1 MNENLL
7 VGSAW
12 ADMSGDLLEK
22 LLEDSPVLLLHGP
35 PQSGKRF
42 LLEALARSQKSRS
55 VIWVGEDVPL
65 LGPGE
70 AVVTD
75 DYGVALELA
84 AASKEPMLLVVDG
97 LHCGERGFSPS
108 DLADLVAGNPLVRCV
123 ASCQAWDVGAL
134 AFAAV
139 VGGIKSI
146 GLQEFGFT
154 RQEVLGL
161 AEADGVR
168 VHHGALD
175 TAMDFSG
182 WPLIVQRAAKE
193 LSLDRDLSEARLEE
207 QILRAPLELVGTR
220 RHRQFL
226 TAVAVCPG
234 LKVDV
239 FAAFVGVPAAEIQ
252 EVARELVGLGLLV
265 AHPKHPEGS
274 YLVPEAL
281 ERGLLKSASLQ
292 WSLLDRE
299 TLRRL
304 CLRDQQQGS
313 PAVAAFAYLDL
324 RDYAGLEAVLAKAF
338 AQLLLTGLEGGPNQG
353 LARRIAELPLE
364 AIRDFPLLL
373 AYRIKAI
380 QLDGSLPDTDV
391 EDAAAESVAGLS
403 RGQWANV
410 DTDIHLAASLIGARA
425 VGDRQMT
432 LALLK
437 DVDSLLSTRAG
448 AVEPAREHSFLL
460 IEAGSANFELGALE
474 EAQALITR
482 AMEEAKGFSVLQA
495 YIWQRIALIRAWR
508 LDVEGADAAIRAVGR
523 TLEAEG
529 LQVPRLFWASSDIA
543 KVMMSVASLAEEDV
557 HSAQEAA
564 RRVGPH
570 AERVE
575 FLGPFLF
582 AEAAHRRR
590 ERGSL
595 EAFLVL
601 RDRLD
606 DPAFEW
612 RLPPIARGMLRTLQ
626 ASYASFAGEY
636 TLCQETLE
644 SVPPVRALSVVE
656 AQARLALLTG
666 NPLEALR
673 LLWEA
678 GPVFHTRSPD
688 KRGFLLGAVAL
699 HVLGEEGEAEDW
711 FREVVES
718 DEGTSLLMDI
728 ASVPYRPLLELAELV
743 RSSGGPDVVAT
754 VKSVPATH
762 RVPFFGTLSAAE
774 LTLARE
780 LETGDTLQEIAD
792 RLFISRNTAKTQLR
806 CIYRKL
812 GVNTRQS
819 AAEIVRRRY
828 PT

>member
-22 LLEDSPVLLLHGP
+22 LLEDNPVVLLHGP
-35 PQSGKRF
+35 PRSGKRF
-42 LLEALARSQKSRS
+42 LLEALARSKRSES
-55 VIWVGEDVPL
+55 VIWVGVDASP
-65 LGPGE
+65 LGPHE

-75 DYGVALELA
+75 DYGAALRLA
-84 AASKEPMLLVVDG
+84 AGAEEPTLLVVDG
-97 LHCGERGFSPS
+97 LPSGEQGLFPA
-108 DLADLVAGNPLVRCV
+108 DLADLVAGNPAVKCV
-123 ASCQAWDVGAL
+123 ASCQAWDVGAR
-134 AFAAV
+134 AVAAATR
-139 VGGIKSI
+139 GIKSI
-146 GLQEFGFT
+146 SLQEFGFS

-168 VHHGALD
+168 VHHAALD
-175 TAMDFSG
+175 TVMDFSG
-182 WPLIVQRAAKE
+182 WPLVVQRAATE
-193 LSLDRDLSEARLEE
+193 LSLDRDLGEAGLEQ

-220 RHRQFL
+220 RRRQFL
-226 TAVAVCPG
+226 TAVAVCLG
-234 LKVDV
+234 LGVDE
-239 FAAFVGVPAAEIQ
+239 FAAFVGIPVVEMRKVAQ
-252 EVARELVGLGLLV
+252 ELLDLGLLV
-265 AHPKHPEGS
+265 AHPKNPEGS

-299 TLRRL
+299 ELRRL
-304 CLRDQQQGS
+304 CLKDRQQGS
-313 PAVAAFAYLDL
+313 PAAAAFAYLDL
-324 RDYAGLEAVLAKAF
+324 RDYSGLEGVLATAF
-338 AQLLLTGLEGGPNQG
+338 THLLFTGLEGGPNEG
-353 LARRIAELPLE
+353 LARRIAGLPLE
-364 AIRDFPLLL
+364 AIREFPLLL

-380 QLDGSLPDTDV
+380 QLDASLPDIDV
-391 EDAAAESVAGLS
+391 EDVAAELVAGLS
-403 RGQWANV
+403 RGQWESV

-425 VGDRQMT
+425 VGDLQTT
-432 LALLK
+432 LALLE
-437 DVDSLLSTRAG
+437 DVDSLLSARTGTA
-448 AVEPAREHSFLL
+448 EPAHEHSFLL
-460 IEAGSANFELGALE
+460 IEAGSASFELGALPQ
-474 EAQALITR
+474 AQALATR
-482 AMEEAKGFSVLQA
+482 AMEEARGFPVLQA
-495 YIWQRIALIRAWR
+495 YIWQRIALLRAWR
-508 LDVEGADAAIRAVGR
+508 LDIEGADAALRAVGG

-529 LQVPRLFWASSDIA
+529 LRVPRLFRATRDVA
-543 KVMMSVASLAEEDV
+543 KVMMSMASRAEEDV
-557 HSAQEAA
+557 RSAQEAA
-564 RRVGPH
+564 RNVGPH

-590 ERGSL
+590 ESGSL

-626 ASYASFAGEY
+626 ASYASFTGEY

-644 SVPPVRALSVVE
+644 SMPPIRTPAVAE
-656 AQARLALLTG
+656 AHARLALLTG
-666 NPLEALR
+666 NPLQALR

-678 GPVFHTRSPD
+678 GPVFRTRSPD
-688 KRGFLLGAVAL
+688 RRGSLLGAVAL
-699 HVLGEEGEAEDW
+699 HALGEEEGAKDW
-711 FREVVES
+711 FREVVEAGGRS
-718 DEGTSLLMDI
+718 SLLMDM

-743 RSSGGPDVVAT
+743 RSDGGPDVVAV
-754 VKSVPATH
+754 VKSVPATY
-762 RVPFFGTLSAAE
+762 RVPYFETLSAAE

-806 CIYRKL
+806 SIYRKL

-819 AAEIVRRRY
+819 AADTVHRRY
-828 PT
+828 PN